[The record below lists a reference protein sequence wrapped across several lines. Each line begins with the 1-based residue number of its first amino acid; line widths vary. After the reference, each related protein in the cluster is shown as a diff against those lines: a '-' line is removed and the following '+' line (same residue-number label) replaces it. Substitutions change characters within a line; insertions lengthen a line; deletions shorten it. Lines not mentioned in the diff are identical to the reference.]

1 MFNMVFWKAFVAI
14 IMAII
19 IAVVLLTG
27 DLIRLMLA
35 LPRLVG
41 TDLRK
46 RRYGTSG
53 RKYAHGSR
61 PVCCTVAGLSPL
73 GFESRKTASGAYIN
87 SGLQSSYEN
96 RGSFASTLK
105 SGLLWPVKIHVEFRK
120 ILP

>member
-1 MFNMVFWKAFVAI
+1 MVPQKAFVAI
-14 IMAII
+14 IMA
-19 IAVVLLTG
+19 VVLVVVPFTG
-27 DLIRLMLA
+27 GLIGLLLA

-46 RRYGTSG
+46 RRCGTSG
-53 RKYAHGSR
+53 REYAHGSR
-61 PVCCTVAGLSPL
+61 PVCCAVAGLSPL
-73 GFESRKTASGAYIN
+73 GFESRKTAPVDYIN